1 MLTSKAR
8 DQRIEI
14 ALVVRVTGVLRTCA
28 GDAVGQ
34 NGEIVHLST
43 CTNNKRFSVFQCLFG
58 AYLGQLRLVKHF
70 VFSVILR
77 SPGRDL

>member
-1 MLTSKAR
+1 MNIESRAHVEGVQVLTPKAR

-14 ALVVRVTGVLRTCA
+14 ALVIRVTGVLRTCA

-43 CTNNKRFSVFQCLFG
+43 CTNNK
-58 AYLGQLRLVKHF
+58 
-70 VFSVILR
+70 
-77 SPGRDL
+77 